1 MFLHYI
7 INANVM
13 VQIAI
18 NRALKTEAPKFNKK
32 KFENAIEYALTQ
44 TCNHAGFFLLIKKAF
59 HEAGVVLV
67 VLPNLSKSGINGAT
81 KKVDGKI

>member
-1 MFLHYI
+1 MLKEEDLAVNFRSYSENLSESNI

-32 KFENAIEYALTQ
+32 KFENAIE
-44 TCNHAGFFLLIKKAF
+44 FI
-59 HEAGVVLV
+59 
-67 VLPNLSKSGINGAT
+67 
-81 KKVDGKI
+81 